1 MDKMKESASSRTK
14 YASRIML
21 DLGLFASEDHPRT
34 FAEIAQSQKLS
45 PHFVST
51 IAVQLKRA
59 GLIKSIRGPHG
70 GIILARDPADLRLL
84 EVIEAVRGPF
94 AVMPCLARPTPN
106 CPEIA
111 TCPVYDMWAE
121 INQRI
126 GAVLNDYTLADVLQ
140 KIKAKAAK
148 AKAAKPTKAKKRPSR
163 RSK

>member
-21 DLGLFASEDHPRT
+21 DLGMFASEGKPRT
-34 FAEIAQSQKLS
+34 FKEIAQSQKLS

-59 GLIKSIRGPHG
+59 GLIRSIRGPSG
-70 GIILARDPADLRLL
+70 GIVLAKDPKELRLL
-84 EVIEAVRGPF
+84 DVIESVRGPF
-94 AVMPCLARPTPN
+94 AVMPCLTRPKPS
-106 CPEIA
+106 CSEIA

-126 GAVLNDYTLADVLQ
+126 SAVLNDYTLQDVLD

-148 AKAAKPTKAKKRPSR
+148 AKVAKPAKAKKSPPR